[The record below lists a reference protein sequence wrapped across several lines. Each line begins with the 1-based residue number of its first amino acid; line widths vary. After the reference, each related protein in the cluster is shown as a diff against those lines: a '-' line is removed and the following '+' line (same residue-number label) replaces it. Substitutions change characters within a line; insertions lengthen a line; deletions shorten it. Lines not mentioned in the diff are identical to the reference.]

1 MSVSKMI
8 MGQAA
13 NQYVAPTYVEDV
25 FSTDL
30 WEGNGTAR
38 SITNGINLSGSG
50 GLVWFKMREAG
61 FAHRLVD
68 TERGVT
74 KKLESQATAA
84 EGTEAQG
91 LTAFNSN
98 GFTIGTADNYNLN
111 TYDLCSWTFRKQPK
125 FFDIVTWTG
134 DGTSPRNISHSLGS
148 QPGIMIVKRT
158 SSSED
163 WTVYHR
169 SSGATKYFTLNNTN
183 AEATFS
189 QVWGDT
195 EPTSTQFTVG
205 NTARVNT
212 SGETYVAYLFAHN
225 DGDGDFGLTNDQDI
239 IKCGSYTGSGQP
251 TKEIDLGFEPQW
263 IMVKNATDTSYGGE
277 DWYIFD
283 NMRGMVTGDG
293 DDPQLFANKV
303 DAEQASSMMEVM
315 PTGFRVTR
323 TTYNPNV
330 SGETYIYMAIRRGP
344 MMLSN
349 IYQSSPPFDQLGQ
362 TSPSPPAFTS
372 GFAVDTILFRG
383 AINNNGQNPRIFD
396 RLRGAKELNTNNTNA
411 EVSNTFSYYDFDY
424 SNGVGSNT
432 GTATDLIMYMWK
444 RAPGYFDVVAY
455 DGGNGSSIN
464 HNLGVTPE
472 MYWIKCRS
480 DGSTNRGWAVYHKDA
495 TTQASQYLRLDT
507 NDALISLGVFN
518 NGTID
523 ASTFSANNGYSI
535 VNESGQTYIAHLFAT
550 VEGIS
555 KVGSYTSNGAQQ
567 NIDCGFS
574 SGARFVFVKRTDGIG
589 HWVLFDATRG
599 ITANS
604 DPHLRLND
612 NVAQD
617 TDGNI
622 DIEPYSS
629 GFTVNYGSNN
639 LNNNTGQTYIFYAIA

>member
-344 MMLSN
+344 MDTPTSATDVFAIDTGN
-349 IYQSSPPFDQLGQ
+349 GNGSSA
-362 TSPSPPAFTS
+362 SPEFVS
-372 GFAVDTILFRG
+372 GFPVDFALIRPTGSAGGNNWYSRVTGNKYLASQSDG
-383 AINNNGQNPRIFD
+383 AETTD
-396 RLRGAKELNTNNTNA
+396 AA
-411 EVSNTFSYYDFDY
+411 AFSFA
-424 SNGVGSNT
+424 SNT
-432 GTATDLIMYMWK
+432 GWYLGSTTYTSWMWK
-444 RAPGYFDVVAY
+444 RAPGYFDVVTY
-455 DGGNGSSIN
+455 IGTGSARTVA
-464 HNLGVTPE
+464 HNLGVVPE
-472 MYWIKCRS
+472 MMWIK
-480 DGSTNRGWAVYHKDA
+480 NRDATENWPVYHKGLDGGTNPETHYIRLNQTNA
-495 TTQASQYLRLDT
+495 EADSADWWNDTAPTASVFTVGTQGQVNT
-507 NDALISLGVFN
+507 NN
-518 NGTID
+518 KN
-523 ASTFSANNGYSI
+523 
-535 VNESGQTYIAHLFAT
+535 YIAYLFAT
-550 VEGIS
+550 VAGVS
-555 KVGSYTSNGAQQ
+555 KVGSFTQNGAT
-567 NIDCGFS
+567 NVDCGFTGDTPS
-574 SGARFVFVKRTDGIG
+574 FILLKRTDSTGD
-589 HWVLFDATRG
+589 WLTFDSARG
-599 ITANS
+599 IVAG
-604 DPHLRLND
+604 ND
-612 NVAQD
+612 NSLD
-617 TDGNI
+617 LNNTDAEVTNA
-622 DIEPYSS
+622 DVVDPYSG
-629 GFTVNYGSNN
+629 GFATTSSLTNGS
-639 LNNNTGQTYIFYAIA
+639 YIFYAIAATS

>member
-344 MMLSN
+344 MDTPTSATDVFAIDTGN
-349 IYQSSPPFDQLGQ
+349 GNGSSA
-362 TSPSPPAFTS
+362 SPEFVS
-372 GFAVDTILFRG
+372 GFPVDFALIRPTGSAGGNNWYSRVTGNKYLASQSDG
-383 AINNNGQNPRIFD
+383 AETTD
-396 RLRGAKELNTNNTNA
+396 AA
-411 EVSNTFSYYDFDY
+411 AFSFA
-424 SNGVGSNT
+424 SNT
-432 GTATDLIMYMWK
+432 GWYLGSTTYTSWMWK
-444 RAPGYFDVVAY
+444 RAPGYFDVVTY
-455 DGGNGSSIN
+455 IGTGSARTVA
-464 HNLGVTPE
+464 HNLGVVPE
-472 MYWIKCRS
+472 MMWIK
-480 DGSTNRGWAVYHKDA
+480 NRDATENWPVYHKGLDGGTNPETHYIRLNQTNA
-495 TTQASQYLRLDT
+495 EADSADWWNDTAPTASVFTVGTQGQVNT
-507 NDALISLGVFN
+507 NN
-518 NGTID
+518 QN
-523 ASTFSANNGYSI
+523 
-535 VNESGQTYIAHLFAT
+535 YIAWLFAT
-550 VEGIS
+550 VAGVS
-555 KVGSYTSNGAQQ
+555 KVGSFSHTSGQTQ

-574 SGARFVFVKRTDGIG
+574 SGARFVLVKQYGGTGNWFVYDT
-589 HWVLFDATRG
+589 ARG
-599 ITANS
+599 IVAGNDPRLQLNTTAAQNTS
-604 DPHLRLND
+604 NDDIDPL
-612 NVAQD
+612 
-617 TDGNI
+617 
-622 DIEPYSS
+622 SS
-629 GFTVNYGSNN
+629 GFTLTTNFSG
-639 LNNNTGQTYIFYAIA
+639 GDYIFYAIA

>member
-189 QVWGDT
+189 QVWGNT

-344 MMLSN
+344 MDTPTSATDVFAIDTGN
-349 IYQSSPPFDQLGQ
+349 GNGSSA
-362 TSPSPPAFTS
+362 SPEFVS
-372 GFAVDTILFRG
+372 GFPVDFALIRPTGSAGGNNWYSRVTGNKYLASQSDG
-383 AINNNGQNPRIFD
+383 AETTD
-396 RLRGAKELNTNNTNA
+396 AA
-411 EVSNTFSYYDFDY
+411 AFSFA
-424 SNGVGSNT
+424 SNT
-432 GTATDLIMYMWK
+432 GWYLGSTTYTSWMWK
-444 RAPGYFDVVAY
+444 RAPGYFDVVTY
-455 DGGNGSSIN
+455 IGTGSARTVA
-464 HNLGVTPE
+464 HNLGVVPE
-472 MYWIKCRS
+472 MMWIK
-480 DGSTNRGWAVYHKDA
+480 NRDATENWPVYHKGLDGGTNPETHYIRLNQTNA
-495 TTQASQYLRLDT
+495 EADSADWWNDTAPTASVFTVGTQGQVNT
-507 NDALISLGVFN
+507 NN
-518 NGTID
+518 QN
-523 ASTFSANNGYSI
+523 
-535 VNESGQTYIAHLFAT
+535 YIAWLFAT
-550 VEGIS
+550 VAGVS
-555 KVGSYTSNGAQQ
+555 KVGSFSHTSGQTQ

-574 SGARFVFVKRTDGIG
+574 SGARFVLVKQYGGTGNWFVYDT
-589 HWVLFDATRG
+589 TRG
-599 ITANS
+599 IVAGNDPRLQLNTTAAQNTS
-604 DPHLRLND
+604 NDDIDPL
-612 NVAQD
+612 
-617 TDGNI
+617 
-622 DIEPYSS
+622 SS
-629 GFTVNYGSNN
+629 GFTLTTNFSG
-639 LNNNTGQTYIFYAIA
+639 GDYIFYAIA